1 MDVAPLSK
9 RIILTG
15 GRSRLAGVI
24 RQHFSLCGSQLVSLS
39 RSEGDSH
46 LGLENLFVNNLVD
59 HADTLLHMAWSTVP
73 ISSERHVGLEW
84 QQDIPLL
91 LKVLETICASPNRD
105 RLHFI
110 FFSSGG
116 AVYGNAREGRPNSES
131 DPCEPIGWYG
141 QAKLAAERLIV
152 EYGRRH
158 GLVYTI
164 LRISNPY
171 GFPVPAHKPQGI
183 IPFILKSAREGSPL
197 SVWGDGTARKD
208 FLHHTD
214 FVAALNQIVRTR
226 STGIFNVS
234 SGESHTV
241 KEVISLAEDAL
252 GKKIKIQHVPA
263 HSWDVH
269 DSLLDN
275 SKIRA
280 AVSWRP
286 TVTLAEGIRRAA
298 TGLDSLR
305 S

>member
-1 MDVAPLSK
+1 MDVAPLAK

-24 RQHFSLCGSQLVSLS
+24 RQHFNGLGAQLVSLS
-39 RSEGDSH
+39 RSEGDTH

-59 HADTLLHMAWSTVP
+59 QADTLLHMAWSTVP

-84 QQDIPLL
+84 REDIPLL
-91 LKVLETICASPNRD
+91 LKVLETICASPNRE

-116 AVYGNAREGRPNSES
+116 AVYGNAKDGKPSVETDE
-131 DPCEPIGWYG
+131 CEPIGWYG

-171 GFPVPAHKPQGI
+171 GFAVPAHKPQGI
-183 IPFILKSAREGSPL
+183 IPFILKSALDRTPL
-197 SVWGDGTARKD
+197 SIWGDGSARKD

-214 FVAALNQIVRTR
+214 FVTALEGVIRTR
-226 STGIFNVS
+226 ASGVYNLS

-241 KEVISLAEDAL
+241 REVIALAEEVLGRKVAL
-252 GKKIKIQHVPA
+252 RHVPA
-263 HSWDVH
+263 HEWDVH
-269 DSLLDN
+269 DSLLN
-275 SKIRA
+275 SSKIQSTIPWSPK
-280 AVSWRP
+280 VNF
-286 TVTLAEGIRRAA
+286 AEGIRRAA
-298 TGLDSLR
+298 STHEPVR

>member
-1 MDVAPLSK
+1 MDVTPLAK

-24 RQHFSLCGSQLVSLS
+24 RQHFSDGGAQLVSLS
-39 RSEGDSH
+39 RSEGDTH

-59 HADTLLHMAWSTVP
+59 SADTLLHMAWSTVP

-84 QQDIPLL
+84 REDIPLL
-91 LKVLETICASPNRD
+91 LKILETICASPNRE

-116 AVYGNAREGRPNSES
+116 AVYGNAREGRPSAES
-131 DPCEPIGWYG
+131 DACMPIGWYG
-141 QAKLAAERLIV
+141 QAKLAAERLIE

-183 IPFILKSAREGSPL
+183 IPFILKSARDGSQL
-197 SVWGDGTARKD
+197 SIWGDGSARKD

-214 FVAALNQIVRTR
+214 FVVALEKIIRTR
-226 STGIFNVS
+226 ATGTFNVS

-241 KEVISLAEDAL
+241 REVISLAENAI
-252 GKKIKIQHVPA
+252 GRKVAIRHVSA
-263 HSWDVH
+263 HPWDVH

-275 SKIRA
+275 SKIRD
-280 AVSWRP
+280 AVAWRP
-286 TVTLAEGIRRAA
+286 TVTLAEGIRLAA
-298 TGLDSLR
+298 ASMESGR

>member
-1 MDVAPLSK
+1 MDDAPLSK

-24 RQHFSLCGSQLVSLS
+24 RQHFTGLGAQLVSLS
-39 RSEGDSH
+39 RSEGDTH

-59 HADTLLHMAWSTVP
+59 QADTLFHMAWSTVP

-84 QQDIPLL
+84 REDIPLL
-91 LKVLETICASPNRD
+91 LKILETICASPNRD
-105 RLHFI
+105 RLHFV

-116 AVYGNAREGRPNSES
+116 AVYGNARNQRPSSED

-141 QAKLAAERLIV
+141 QAKLAAERLII

-183 IPFILKSAREGSPL
+183 IPFILKSAREGSVL

-208 FLHHTD
+208 FLHYTD
-214 FVAALNQIVRTR
+214 FVTALEKIIRTR
-226 STGIFNVS
+226 AVGIFNVS
-234 SGESHTV
+234 CGESHTV
-241 KEVISLAEDAL
+241 REVISIAEGAL
-252 GKKIKIQHVPA
+252 GKKVRTQHVPA
-263 HSWDVH
+263 HHWDVH
-269 DSLLDN
+269 DSLLDS
-275 SKIRA
+275 SKIQSA
-280 AVSWRP
+280 LSWTP
-286 TVTLAEGIRRAA
+286 KVKLDDGIRRAA
-298 TGLDSLR
+298 SILDPVR
-305 S
+305 Q